1 MAAPSGSLWWRDNG
15 FGVSFLIKAQ
25 KKIHLWSQFYFAIL
39 LPWTECVTETDL
51 VGIWEQEKTVSV
63 GVWCTT
69 EAPGHEFVSLCDV
82 VLILRWQESWES
94 KLLNYV
100 WWKHTLTLRHEPFCV
115 VVLLFGE
122 LVGRPAGTKLQQVL
136 KWKQIEAVWCMY
148 ISSSTGRKS
157 KLCWERLIFFMLTLP
172 ICGTWTPHGA
182 RLWHCWYLID
192 VREKK
197 GHRRNI
203 ITSIMIMGFF
213 QPAAQRPWQENQEGN
228 LSWARNHENWTWVEW
243 HEVSLSAA
251 SLIGHLTHSWACS
264 WNSWSALSSF
274 AYHECVRDQNI
285 HEAEPAGDLKAGR
298 S

>member
-82 VLILRWQESWES
+82 VLILRWVESWES

-197 GHRRNI
+197 RAQTKHNYI
-203 ITSIMIMGFF
+203 YNDYGFF
-213 QPAAQRPWQENQEGN
+213 
-228 LSWARNHENWTWVEW
+228 S
-243 HEVSLSAA
+243 
-251 SLIGHLTHSWACS
+251 
-264 WNSWSALSSF
+264 
-274 AYHECVRDQNI
+274 
-285 HEAEPAGDLKAGR
+285 AGR
-298 S
+298 SKTLTGKPRGKPELSQKPWKLDVSWVTRGFTLGSVPDRSSHALVSLLLKFMICIELIRVSRVCSWPEYSWSWTCRRP